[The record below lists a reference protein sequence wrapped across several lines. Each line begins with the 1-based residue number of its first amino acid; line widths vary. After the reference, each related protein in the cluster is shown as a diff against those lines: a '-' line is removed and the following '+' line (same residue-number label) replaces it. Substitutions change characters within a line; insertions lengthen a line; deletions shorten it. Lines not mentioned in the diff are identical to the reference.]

1 MGSKISCADCR
12 KTLLGRE
19 RKSGYPRKEEQI
31 MTKRKVS
38 SEQHQHE
45 EQHAMPSFVMMQPPQ
60 DDKSDINLRK
70 IGLIGDVTEEKSSD
84 IIYGLYALKEMGRFE
99 EPPVSKR
106 GKPKVGFHPMDFLI
120 STNGGSASDMFAIY
134 DVMREIRKDCVIA
147 THGLGKVMS
156 AGVLLLA
163 AGTKGERKIGKH
175 CRVMIHGVIAG
186 NSGPMFNL
194 ENEMNEVRETQKRYI
209 EALKAETKMSTVQIN
224 KFLERHVDIY
234 LSAEEAV
241 KLGIVDKIV

>member
-1 MGSKISCADCR
+1 MSR
-12 KTLLGRE
+12 KNKLNNTT
-19 RKSGYPRKEEQI
+19 EE
-31 MTKRKVS
+31 
-38 SEQHQHE
+38 SEEVHQV
-45 EQHAMPSFVMMQPPQ
+45 APFVMVHPPQ
-60 DDKSDINLRK
+60 DDKPEFNMRK

-84 IIYGLYALKEMGRFE
+84 IIYGLYALKEMGKYE
-99 EPPVSKR
+99 EKPTTKR
-106 GKPKVGFHPMDFLI
+106 GKTKTAFDPIEFII

-134 DVMREIRKDCVIA
+134 DVMREIRKDCEIH

-163 AGTKGERKIGKH
+163 AGTKGKRKVGKH
-175 CRVMIHGVIAG
+175 CRVMIHSVIAG

-209 EALKAETKMSTVQIN
+209 EALRSETKMSAAQIN

-241 KLGIVDKIV
+241 KLGIADIVV

>member
-1 MGSKISCADCR
+1 MF
-12 KTLLGRE
+12 
-19 RKSGYPRKEEQI
+19 RKSKLNNQAEAPEQ
-31 MTKRKVS
+31 
-38 SEQHQHE
+38 E
-45 EQHAMPSFVMMQPPQ
+45 HAVPPFVMVHPAQ
-60 DDKSDINLRK
+60 DERPEFSMRK
-70 IGLIGDVTEEKSSD
+70 IGLIGDVSEEKSSD
-84 IIYGLYALKEMGRFE
+84 IIYGLYALKEMGKHE
-99 EPPVSKR
+99 EPPATKR
-106 GKPKVGFHPMDFLI
+106 AKAKTKFDPIEFIL

-134 DVMREIRKDCVIA
+134 DVMREIRKECEIH

-163 AGTKGERKIGKH
+163 AGTKGKRKVGKH
-175 CRVMIHGVIAG
+175 CRVMIHSVIAG

-209 EALKAETKMSTVQIN
+209 EALKAETKMTATQIN

-241 KLGIVDKIV
+241 KLGIADIVV

>member
-1 MGSKISCADCR
+1 
-12 KTLLGRE
+12 
-19 RKSGYPRKEEQI
+19 
-31 MTKRKVS
+31 MTKRKLNTVS
-38 SEQHQHE
+38 SEEHDEDSGQVPPFIMVH
-45 EQHAMPSFVMMQPPQ
+45 PPQ
-60 DDKSDINLRK
+60 DSKPEVNLRK

-84 IIYGLYALKEMGRFE
+84 LIYGLYALKEMGRVEE
-99 EPPVSKR
+99 EPKTKR
-106 GKPKVGFHPMDFLI
+106 AKPKISYEPIDFII

-134 DVMREIRKDCVIA
+134 DVMREIRKDCEIH

-163 AGTKGERKIGKH
+163 AGTKGKRKVGKH
-175 CRVMIHGVIAG
+175 CRVMIHSVIAG

-209 EALKAETKMSTVQIN
+209 EALRNETKMSAAQIN

-234 LSAEEAV
+234 LSAEESV
-241 KLGIVDKIV
+241 KLGIADIVV

>member
-1 MGSKISCADCR
+1 MA
-12 KTLLGRE
+12 
-19 RKSGYPRKEEQI
+19 
-31 MTKRKVS
+31 KRKLNNQ
-38 SEQHQHE
+38 EQNVELEDSNEPPPFVLVHPAQE
-45 EQHAMPSFVMMQPPQ
+45 EKPEL
-60 DDKSDINLRK
+60 NLRK

-84 IIYGLYALKEMGRFE
+84 IIYGLYALKEMGKHE
-99 EPPVSKR
+99 IPPASKR
-106 GKPKVGFHPMDFLI
+106 AKPKEAFHPMDFII

-134 DVMREIRKDCVIA
+134 DVMREIRKDCVIS

-163 AGTKGERKIGKH
+163 AGSKGHRKIGKH

-194 ENEMNEVRETQKRYI
+194 ENEMSEIRETQKRYI
-209 EALKAETKMSTVQIN
+209 EALKSETKMSASQIN

-241 KLGIVDKIV
+241 KLGIADKIV

>member
-1 MGSKISCADCR
+1 MSR
-12 KTLLGRE
+12 KNKLNNTT
-19 RKSGYPRKEEQI
+19 EEN
-31 MTKRKVS
+31 
-38 SEQHQHE
+38 E
-45 EQHAMPSFVMMQPPQ
+45 EAHPVAPFVMVHPPQ
-60 DDKSDINLRK
+60 DDKPEFNMRK

-84 IIYGLYALKEMGRFE
+84 IIYGLYALKEMGKYE
-99 EPPVSKR
+99 EKPTTKR
-106 GKPKVGFHPMDFLI
+106 GKAKTGFDPIEFIL

-134 DVMREIRKDCVIA
+134 DVMREIRKECEIH

-163 AGTKGERKIGKH
+163 AGTKGKRKVGKH
-175 CRVMIHGVIAG
+175 CRVMIHSVIAG

-209 EALKAETKMSTVQIN
+209 DALRTETKMSAAQIN

-241 KLGIVDKIV
+241 KLGIADIVV

>member
-1 MGSKISCADCR
+1 MR
-12 KTLLGRE
+12 KLNNKQVE
-19 RKSGYPRKEEQI
+19 EHESEENSGPPLF
-31 MTKRKVS
+31 MV
-38 SEQHQHE
+38 HQPHE
-45 EQHAMPSFVMMQPPQ
+45 
-60 DDKSDINLRK
+60 DKTDVNLRK

-99 EPPVSKR
+99 EPPANKR
-106 GKPKVGFHPMDFLI
+106 GKPKVAYHPMDFLI

-134 DVMREIRKDCVIA
+134 DVMREVRKECVIS

-163 AGTKGERKIGKH
+163 AGSKGERKIGKH

-209 EALKAETKMSTVQIN
+209 DALRAETKMTTTQIN

-241 KLGIVDKIV
+241 KLGIADKIV

>member
-1 MGSKISCADCR
+1 MA
-12 KTLLGRE
+12 
-19 RKSGYPRKEEQI
+19 
-31 MTKRKVS
+31 KRKLNNTEVLTDT
-38 SEQHQHE
+38 E
-45 EQHAMPSFVMMQPPQ
+45 EGAVPPFVLVHPAQEEKPEV
-60 DDKSDINLRK
+60 NLRK
-70 IGLIGDVTEEKSSD
+70 IGLVGDVSEEKSSD
-84 IIYGLYALKEMGRFE
+84 IIYGLYALKEMGKFE
-99 EPPVSKR
+99 IPPATKR
-106 GKPKVGFHPMDFLI
+106 GKAKTGYHPIDFII

-134 DVMREIRKDCVIA
+134 DVMREVRKDCAIA

-175 CRVMIHGVIAG
+175 CRVMIHSVIAG

-209 EALKAETKMSTVQIN
+209 EALKAETKMSTAQIN

-241 KLGIVDKIV
+241 KLGIADIVV

>member
-1 MGSKISCADCR
+1 MR
-12 KTLLGRE
+12 KLNNKEVEDPEGE
-19 RKSGYPRKEEQI
+19 EHSGPPLF
-31 MTKRKVS
+31 MV
-38 SEQHQHE
+38 HQPHE
-45 EQHAMPSFVMMQPPQ
+45 
-60 DDKSDINLRK
+60 DKADINLRK

-99 EPPVSKR
+99 EPPASKR

-134 DVMREIRKDCVIA
+134 DVMREIRKECVIS

-163 AGTKGERKIGKH
+163 AGSKGHRKIGKH

-209 EALKAETKMSTVQIN
+209 EALRAETKMTATQIN

>member
-1 MGSKISCADCR
+1 MAKRKLRPDTEESGS
-12 KTLLGRE
+12 
-19 RKSGYPRKEEQI
+19 EEQQPVF
-31 MTKRKVS
+31 M
-38 SEQHQHE
+38 
-45 EQHAMPSFVMMQPPQ
+45 FQPPP
-60 DDKSDINLRK
+60 DDKPEVNLRK

-84 IIYGLYALKEMGRFE
+84 IIYGLYALREMGKYE
-99 EPPVSKR
+99 KEPTSKKA
-106 GKPKVGFHPMDFLI
+106 KPKIGYEPIDFLL

-134 DVMREIRKDCVIA
+134 DVMREIRKDCEIS

-163 AGTKGERKIGKH
+163 AGSKGKRKIGKH
-175 CRVMIHGVIAG
+175 CRVMIHSVIAG
-186 NSGPMFNL
+186 NSGTIHNL

-209 EALKAETKMSTVQIN
+209 DALKTETKMSSAQIN

-241 KLGIVDKIV
+241 KLGIADVVV

>member
-1 MGSKISCADCR
+1 MRR
-12 KTLLGRE
+12 KTLSDE
-19 RKSGYPRKEEQI
+19 HEA
-31 MTKRKVS
+31 
-38 SEQHQHE
+38 EQHE
-45 EQHAMPSFVMMQPPQ
+45 DGMPPFIMVHPAQ
-60 DDKSDINLRK
+60 DDKPEISLRK
-70 IGLIGDVTEEKSSD
+70 IGLIGDVSEEKSSD
-84 IIYGLYALKEMGRFE
+84 IIYGLYALKQMGE
-99 EPPVSKR
+99 HEIKPASKR
-106 GKPKVGFHPMDFLI
+106 SKPKIGYQPIDFIL

-134 DVMREIRKDCVIA
+134 DVMREIRKDCEIH

-163 AGTKGERKIGKH
+163 AGTKGKRKVGKH

-186 NSGPMFNL
+186 NSGPMFSL

-209 EALKAETKMSTVQIN
+209 EALKNETRMSTAQIN

-241 KLGIVDKIV
+241 KLGIADIVV

>member
-1 MGSKISCADCR
+1 MKKN
-12 KTLLGRE
+12 KTILHT
-19 RKSGYPRKEEQI
+19 EED
-31 MTKRKVS
+31 TTES
-38 SEQHQHE
+38 SV
-45 EQHAMPSFVMMQPPQ
+45 PPFVMVQTPQ
-60 DDKSDINLRK
+60 ENRPEINLRK
-70 IGLIGDVTEEKSSD
+70 IGLVGDVTEEKSSD
-84 IIYGLYALKEMGRFE
+84 LIYGLYALKEMGKYE
-99 EPPVSKR
+99 QEPTSKR
-106 GKPKVGFHPMDFLI
+106 AKPKIAYEPLDFII

-134 DVMREIRKDCVIA
+134 DVMREIRKDCDIV

-163 AGTKGERKIGKH
+163 AGTKGKRKVGKH

-194 ENEMNEVRETQKRYI
+194 ENEMSEIRETQKRYI
-209 EALKAETKMSTVQIN
+209 EALKAETKMSATQIN

-241 KLGIVDKIV
+241 KLGIADIVV

>member
-1 MGSKISCADCR
+1 MA
-12 KTLLGRE
+12 
-19 RKSGYPRKEEQI
+19 
-31 MTKRKVS
+31 KRKFNN
-38 SEQHQHE
+38 E
-45 EQHAMPSFVMMQPPQ
+45 EETQEHGEAPPFVMVHPA
-60 DDKSDINLRK
+60 SDAKPEMNLRK
-70 IGLIGDVTEEKSSD
+70 IGLVGDVTEEKSSD
-84 IIYGLYALKEMGRFE
+84 IIYGLYALKEMGKYE
-99 EPPVSKR
+99 VPPVTKR
-106 GKPKVGFHPMDFLI
+106 GKAKIAYEPIDFIL

-134 DVMREIRKDCVIA
+134 DVMREIRKDCVIS

-163 AGTKGERKIGKH
+163 AGSKGHRKIGKH
-175 CRVMIHGVIAG
+175 CRVMIHSVIAG

-209 EALKAETKMSTVQIN
+209 DALRAETKMTAAQIN

-241 KLGIVDKIV
+241 KLGIADVVI

>member
-1 MGSKISCADCR
+1 MA
-12 KTLLGRE
+12 
-19 RKSGYPRKEEQI
+19 
-31 MTKRKVS
+31 KRKLNNTDTLPDDAENGVPPFVLVHPA
-38 SEQHQHE
+38 QE
-45 EQHAMPSFVMMQPPQ
+45 EKQEIS
-60 DDKSDINLRK
+60 LRK
-70 IGLIGDVTEEKSSD
+70 IGLVGDVSEEKSSD
-84 IIYGLYALKEMGRFE
+84 IIYGLYALKQMGKYE
-99 EPPVSKR
+99 IPPTTKR
-106 GKPKVGFHPMDFLI
+106 GKVKEGYHPIDFII

-134 DVMREIRKDCVIA
+134 DVMREVRKDCVIS

-163 AGTKGERKIGKH
+163 AGTKGQRKVGKH
-175 CRVMIHGVIAG
+175 CRVMIHSVIAG

-209 EALKAETKMSTVQIN
+209 DALKSETKMTTAQIN

-241 KLGIVDKIV
+241 KLGIADIVI

>member
-1 MGSKISCADCR
+1 MSKR
-12 KTLLGRE
+12 R
-19 RKSGYPRKEEQI
+19 
-31 MTKRKVS
+31 MS
-38 SEQHQHE
+38 SEETEKEDMTHGI
-45 EQHAMPSFVMMQPPQ
+45 PPFVMVHPAQEEKPEV
-60 DDKSDINLRK
+60 SLRK
-70 IGLIGDVTEEKSSD
+70 IGLVGDVTEEKSSD

-99 EPPVSKR
+99 EPPATKR
-106 GKPKVGFHPMDFLI
+106 GKPKVGYQPMDFII

-134 DVMREIRKDCVIA
+134 DVMREVRKDCVIS

-163 AGTKGERKIGKH
+163 AGSKGHRKIGKH

-209 EALKAETKMSTVQIN
+209 EALKSETKMSTAQIN

>member
-1 MGSKISCADCR
+1 MQR
-12 KTLLGRE
+12 KKL
-19 RKSGYPRKEEQI
+19 SDEQ
-31 MTKRKVS
+31 
-38 SEQHQHE
+38 EGHQHHE
-45 EQHAMPSFVMMQPPQ
+45 EGMPPFIMVNQPQ
-60 DDKSDINLRK
+60 EDKPEISLRK
-70 IGLIGDVTEEKSSD
+70 IGLIGDVSEEKSSD
-84 IIYGLYALKEMGRFE
+84 IIYGLYALRQMGEHEVKPATKRAKAKIGY
-99 EPPVSKR
+99 EPI
-106 GKPKVGFHPMDFLI
+106 DFIL

-134 DVMREIRKDCVIA
+134 DVMREIRKDCEIH

-163 AGTKGERKIGKH
+163 AGTKGKRKIGKH

-186 NSGPMFNL
+186 NSGPMFSL

-209 EALKAETKMSTVQIN
+209 EALKNETRMSTAQIN

-241 KLGIVDKIV
+241 KLGIADIVV

>member
-1 MGSKISCADCR
+1 MSKRRI
-12 KTLLGRE
+12 
-19 RKSGYPRKEEQI
+19 
-31 MTKRKVS
+31 S
-38 SEQHQHE
+38 SEQAENEEMQHGI
-45 EQHAMPSFVMMQPPQ
+45 PPFVMVHPAQEEKPEL
-60 DDKSDINLRK
+60 NLRK

-99 EPPVSKR
+99 EPPASKR
-106 GKPKVGFHPMDFLI
+106 GKPKVGFHPMDFII

-134 DVMREIRKDCVIA
+134 DVMREIRKECAIS

-163 AGTKGERKIGKH
+163 AGSKGHRKIGKH

-209 EALKAETKMSTVQIN
+209 EALKAETKMSTSQIN

-241 KLGIVDKIV
+241 KLGIADKIV

>member
-1 MGSKISCADCR
+1 MR
-12 KTLLGRE
+12 KLNNKETEELE
-19 RKSGYPRKEEQI
+19 SEEHSGAPLFMVQ
-31 MTKRKVS
+31 
-38 SEQHQHE
+38 QAHE
-45 EQHAMPSFVMMQPPQ
+45 
-60 DDKSDINLRK
+60 DKSDINLRK

-99 EPPVSKR
+99 EPPASKR
-106 GKPKVGFHPMDFLI
+106 GKPKVAFHPMDFLI

-134 DVMREIRKDCVIA
+134 DVMREIRKECVIS

-163 AGTKGERKIGKH
+163 AGSKGHRKIGKH

-209 EALKAETKMSTVQIN
+209 EALRAETKMTATQIN

>member
-1 MGSKISCADCR
+1 MIR
-12 KTLLGRE
+12 KAKFNNPENDDEGHNQ
-19 RKSGYPRKEEQI
+19 P
-31 MTKRKVS
+31 
-38 SEQHQHE
+38 
-45 EQHAMPSFVMMQPPQ
+45 PPFVMVHQPQ
-60 DDKSDINLRK
+60 EDKPEFSMRK
-70 IGLIGDVTEEKSSD
+70 IGLIGDVSEEKSSD
-84 IIYGLYALKEMGRFE
+84 IIYGLYALKEMGKHE
-99 EPPVSKR
+99 EPPANKR
-106 GKPKVGFHPMDFLI
+106 GNPKTKFDPIEFII

-134 DVMREIRKDCVIA
+134 DVMREIRKDCAIE

-163 AGTKGERKIGKH
+163 AGTKGKRKIGKH

-209 EALKAETKMSTVQIN
+209 EALKAETKMTATQIN

-241 KLGIVDKIV
+241 KLGIADIVV

>member
-1 MGSKISCADCR
+1 MIR
-12 KTLLGRE
+12 KYKLNNLPD
-19 RKSGYPRKEEQI
+19 SEESEHQI
-31 MTKRKVS
+31 
-38 SEQHQHE
+38 
-45 EQHAMPSFVMMQPPQ
+45 PPFVMVHPPQ
-60 DDKSDINLRK
+60 DDKPEFSMRK
-70 IGLIGDVTEEKSSD
+70 IGLIGDVSEEKSSD
-84 IIYGLYALKEMGRFE
+84 IIYGLYALKEMGKHE
-99 EPPVSKR
+99 EPPATKR
-106 GKPKVGFHPMDFLI
+106 GKVKTKFDPIEFII

-134 DVMREIRKDCVIA
+134 DVMREIRKDCEIH
-147 THGLGKVMS
+147 TQGLGKVMS

-163 AGTKGERKIGKH
+163 AGTKGKRKIGKH

-209 EALKAETKMSTVQIN
+209 EALRSETKMTATQIN

-241 KLGIVDKIV
+241 KLGIADIVV